1 MATPIGV
8 NTVNS
13 ISRRFI
19 IKQVVDNVYNS
30 NILTFRLLARNKKV
44 FEGGFQIEVPIAWSH
59 FAAGGYYSGFDLLD
73 VTPSDTIK
81 NAAFDFKMAEVPVSV
96 DGATLIRVNSPEAVV
111 NFLGQYFAQA
121 ESELAD
127 ILGIGVF
134 SDAVSNPKVI
144 DGIQG
149 AIDNGAVAAT
159 YGGLSRAANAFWNAQ
174 VAAAVAPLTFPQL
187 QQVFGNTTMGGR
199 RPTLLVGTQ
208 PIYNIIWALST
219 GVNSTSGVPG
229 QAFPVQAGGEDVQ
242 LAQAGFSNILF
253 NGVPL
258 VVDSHCPAGNLF
270 LINEEYLSLYVN
282 PNRDFFLRDFDA
294 PVNQDAY
301 TSLVLWAG
309 NLVCSNVLRQ
319 GKLTGITG

>member
-1 MATPIGV
+1 M
-8 NTVNS
+8 
-13 ISRRFI
+13 
-19 IKQVVDNVYNS
+19 KQVTDNVYNS
-30 NILTFRLLARNKKV
+30 NILTFRLIARNKKV

-59 FAAGGYYSGFDLLD
+59 FAAGGFYAGFDLLD

-81 NAAFDFKMAEVPVSV
+81 NAAFDFKQAEVAVSV

-134 SDAVSNPKVI
+134 SNVVSNPKSI

-149 AIDNGAVAAT
+149 AVDNGAVAAT
-159 YGGLSRAANAFWNAQ
+159 YGGLSRAANTFWNAQ
-174 VAAAVAPLTFPQL
+174 VAAAVSPLTFPQI
-187 QQVFGNTTMGGR
+187 QQIFGNCTMGGR
-199 RPTLLVGTQ
+199 RPTLLVTTQ

-219 GVNSTSGVPG
+219 GVNSVSGVPG
-229 QAFPVQAGGEDVQ
+229 QAFPAQAGGEDVQ
-242 LAQAGFSNILF
+242 LAQAGFSNIVF
-253 NGVPL
+253 NGVPI
-258 VVDSHCPAGNLF
+258 VVDSHCPPGNLF
-270 LINEEYLSLYVN
+270 LLNEEYMTLYVN
-282 PNRDFFLRDFDA
+282 PNRDFYLRDFDA

-309 NLVCSNVLRQ
+309 NLIFSNVLRQ
-319 GKLTGITG
+319 GKLTGIVA

>member
-1 MATPIGV
+1 VATPIGV

-19 IKQVVDNVYNS
+19 VKQVTDNVYNS

-59 FAAGGYYSGFDLLD
+59 FAAGGFYSGFDLLD

-81 NAAFDFKMAEVPVSV
+81 NAAFDFKQAEVAVSV

-121 ESELAD
+121 ESELSD
-127 ILGIGVF
+127 ILGTGVF
-134 SDAVSNPKVI
+134 SNVVSNPKAI
-144 DGIQG
+144 DGING
-149 AIDNGAVAAT
+149 AIDNGAIAAT
-159 YGGLSRAANAFWNAQ
+159 YGGLSRAANTFWNSQ
-174 VAAAVAPLTFPQL
+174 ITAAVAPLTFPQL
-187 QQVFGNTTMGGR
+187 QTVFGNCTQGGR
-199 RPTLLVGTQ
+199 RPTLLVTTQ
-208 PIYNIIWALST
+208 SIYNIVWALST
-219 GVNSTSGVPG
+219 GVNAVAGVPG

-242 LAQAGFSNILF
+242 LAQAGFSNVLF

-258 VVDSHCPAGNLF
+258 VVDSHCPPGSIFF
-270 LINEEYLSLYVN
+270 LNEEYMYLYVN

-301 TSLVLWAG
+301 TSLMLWAG
-309 NLVCSNVLRQ
+309 NLIFSNVIRQ
-319 GKLTGITG
+319 GKMTGVVA

>member
-8 NTVNS
+8 NTVNA

-19 IKQVVDNVYNS
+19 MKQVTDNVYNS
-30 NILTFRLLARNKKV
+30 NILTFRLIARNKKV

-59 FAAGGYYSGFDLLD
+59 FAAGGFYSGFDLLD

-81 NAAFDFKMAEVPVSV
+81 NAAFDFKQAEVAVSV

-134 SDAVSNPKVI
+134 SNVVSNPKSI

-149 AIDNGAVAAT
+149 AVDNGSIAAT
-159 YGGLSRAANAFWNAQ
+159 YGGLSRAANTFWNSQ
-174 VAAAVAPLTFPQL
+174 IAAAVAPLTFPQV
-187 QQVFGNTTMGGR
+187 QQIFGNCTMGGR
-199 RPTLLVGTQ
+199 RPTILITTQ
-208 PIYNIIWALST
+208 AIYNIIWALST
-219 GVNSTSGVPG
+219 GVNSVSGVPG
-229 QAFPVQAGGEDVQ
+229 QAFPAQAGGEDVQ
-242 LAQAGFSNILF
+242 LAQAGFSNIVF
-253 NGVPL
+253 NGVPIA
-258 VVDSHCPAGNLF
+258 VDSHCPAGNLF
-270 LINEEYLSLYVN
+270 LLNEEYMTLYVN
-282 PNRDFFLRDFDA
+282 PNRDFYLRDFDA

-309 NLVCSNVLRQ
+309 NLIFSNVLRQ